1 MPKQTKKNVDS
12 ISVPKPCPFLE
23 KLPDE
28 MLLMI
33 FKHVEAEA
41 RPNLVRSCSRFH
53 RLRHEIYTEHVK
65 TKTGQKIKLR
75 NCPFCKKILTTPL
88 VSSASRITKTSR
100 ITKKRHRSKIIT
112 RPVYRGKIYC
122 SFACVMEQH
131 IRDV

>member
-12 ISVPKPCPFLE
+12 ISAPKPCPFLE

-33 FKHVEAEA
+33 FKRVEAEA
-41 RPNLVRSCSRFH
+41 RPNLVRSCRRFH
-53 RLRHEIYTEHVK
+53 GLRHEIYTEHVK
-65 TKTGQKIKLR
+65 TKTGQKIKLC

-88 VSSASRITKTSR
+88 VSRASPPIY
-100 ITKKRHRSKIIT
+100 KKRHRPKRIT

>member
-12 ISVPKPCPFLE
+12 ISVAVKPCPFLE

-28 MLLMI
+28 MLLAI

-41 RPNLVRSCSRFH
+41 RPNLVRSCRRFH

-65 TKTGQKIKLR
+65 TETGQEIKLC
-75 NCPFCKKILTTPL
+75 NCPFCKKILTIPL
-88 VSSASRITKTSR
+88 VFSASR

-112 RPVYRGKIYC
+112 RPMYRGKIYC
-122 SFACVMEQH
+122 SCACVMEQH